1 MFHVSSFFVCL
12 RLVLLTIH
20 SSCNLSFGS
29 LCCGLALFLH
39 VFIRSKSEG
48 SQFSL
53 NIVNLH
59 ADIEIES
66 CEAEKSILK
75 RRLSDS
81 ALEVEKWVRV
91 SHQKCSRKTQRNV
104 PSGQLIQVISA
115 FVETKMLHLIQQ

>member
-48 SQFSL
+48 SP
-53 NIVNLH
+53 LH

>member
-1 MFHVSSFFVCL
+1 MLHIF
-12 RLVLLTIH
+12 IH
-20 SSCNLSFGS
+20 S
-29 LCCGLALFLH
+29 
-39 VFIRSKSEG
+39 KYEG

-91 SHQKCSRKTQRNV
+91 SLQKC
-104 PSGQLIQVISA
+104 
-115 FVETKMLHLIQQ
+115 